1 MRNGLSRAK
10 NPSGNGENLH
20 HSSRAFVVQNTSFK
34 SVAAVK
40 KKTTLLGINMVF
52 KAVIVVTQTS
62 VNSIMFS
69 SKRTKAHI
77 KHLTSIVVVR
87 LKLWIDTRFE
97 IESNFCR
104 CPI

>member
-10 NPSGNGENLH
+10 KPSGNGKNLH
-20 HSSRAFVVQNTSFK
+20 HSSRVFVVQNTSFK

-62 VNSIMFS
+62 ANSIMFG

-77 KHLTSIVVVR
+77 KHFTRIVAIR
-87 LKLWIDTRFE
+87 LKLWIDARFE
-97 IESNFCR
+97 IESDVCR